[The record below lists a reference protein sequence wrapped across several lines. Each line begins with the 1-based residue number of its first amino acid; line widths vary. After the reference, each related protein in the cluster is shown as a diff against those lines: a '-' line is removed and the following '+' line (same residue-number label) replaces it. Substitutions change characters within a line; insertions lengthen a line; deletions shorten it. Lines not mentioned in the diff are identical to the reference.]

1 MGVSLYFSQ
10 SLQTCISS
18 IIEKQGF
25 ANSNCKILQLNGAVR
40 YSDVD
45 NVCLAS
51 SSRGSVKSALNRRDP
66 EYHLLDGFLNF
77 YVEEDLR

>member
-1 MGVSLYFSQ
+1 M
-10 SLQTCISS
+10 SS
-18 IIEKQGF
+18 IIKKNIVLLIQF
-25 ANSNCKILQLNGAVR
+25 ITILQLNGAVR

>member
-1 MGVSLYFSQ
+1 M
-10 SLQTCISS
+10 
-18 IIEKQGF
+18 
-25 ANSNCKILQLNGAVR
+25 QLNGAVR

-77 YVEEDLR
+77 YVEEDLRQVECVSDWFILKSLSLVYDKILL

>member
-1 MGVSLYFSQ
+1 M
-10 SLQTCISS
+10 
-18 IIEKQGF
+18 
-25 ANSNCKILQLNGAVR
+25 ILQLNGAVR

-45 NVCLAS
+45 NICLAS